1 MNTIKHIEILK
12 SFVTD
17 QRLKRFDEVIKFRT
31 RYLTV
36 VLENI
41 FQPHNISAV
50 LRTCDLFGVQ
60 NVNIIENFNQYIVN
74 EDIALGS
81 NKWLTLIKHDSLIEN
96 SLKAI
101 SLLKK
106 DGYRII
112 ATTPHTND
120 VTLNDFDITKGKFAL
135 IFGSELP
142 GISDVVK
149 QNADEFIKI
158 PMFGFTE
165 SFNISVSAAITLYD
179 ITERLRKSKIDWKLT
194 EAEKN
199 DIYLDWLKKT
209 VKDAE
214 KIIEKKLKL

>member
-101 SLLKK
+101 NLLKK

-194 EAEKN
+194 ETEKN

>member
-101 SLLKK
+101 NLLKK